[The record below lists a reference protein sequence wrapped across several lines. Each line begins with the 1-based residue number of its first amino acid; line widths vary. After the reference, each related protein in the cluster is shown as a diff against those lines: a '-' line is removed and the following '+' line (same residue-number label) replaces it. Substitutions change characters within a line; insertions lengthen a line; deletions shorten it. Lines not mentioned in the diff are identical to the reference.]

1 MRGFGRVFDGT
12 SGPMSGSDLGHA
24 RSSLKD
30 AMLIEMRL
38 FRSSRERRLCAFCG
52 AEHGIYRK
60 AHVSMFDVVLCAFVG
75 ILVMAPITNSLDP
88 RGIAIGAVFIGFAEL
103 FVSLRHRVSLKCGR
117 CGFDPII
124 YRRSQEQAAKLV
136 REHLARRAA
145 NPAHLLSE
153 PIIAAGQRAARDKAR
168 AKGQGKD
175 QRREK
180 SRRERLD
187 STQHP

>member
-1 MRGFGRVFDGT
+1 MSIFD
-12 SGPMSGSDLGHA
+12 
-24 RSSLKD
+24 
-30 AMLIEMRL
+30 I
-38 FRSSRERRLCAFCG
+38 
-52 AEHGIYRK
+52 
-60 AHVSMFDVVLCAFVG
+60 VLCAFAG

-153 PIIAAGQRAARDKAR
+153 PVMAAGQKAARAKAR
-168 AKGQGKD
+168 AKVQSKD